1 MFLNLFAQIVETT
14 EQAASGLSSGVPLWA
29 WIAFGVFI
37 VGMLA
42 LDLGVFHRSDKAV
55 PFKEAV
61 LWSVIWV
68 GLAALACGAIGL
80 WHGSSVAELFAAG
93 YLLELSLS
101 VDNLFVFLLIF
112 SFFKVPDKY
121 MHRVLFWGILGAVFF
136 RALFIFGG
144 VALVEKFSWLM
155 YVFGAFLIY
164 TGIKMF
170 FPEKKDA
177 DLSNNFIVKLAARTG
192 RFSKELHGH
201 SFFFLKDG
209 LIYATPLFL
218 VLIVIELSDVMF
230 AVDSV
235 PAILGVIPKETD
247 TEMKMFL
254 AFTSNIFAILGLR
267 SFFFA
272 LSGFMKMLRFL
283 RFGLGVILA
292 FIGVKLTLAELDWW
306 HPSTQVSLLVLLS
319 VLVVSVLLSVF
330 IPPKGEKTADEP
342 DLSDESLP
350 ENRGEEP
357 AAENENTP
365 WIGVDLDGTLARYDG
380 WRGFDKI
387 GKPVPVM
394 LARVKHWIKNGYTVK
409 IFTARAAF
417 PQQGIPPVKKWLAE
431 NGLPELEVT
440 NRKDFSMIELWDDR
454 AIQVVANS
462 GKPFLSQY
470 SAGRPKAPILPDENA
485 GETFYLMRPC
495 SKPEAADENNA

>member
-1 MFLNLFAQIVETT
+1 MFFRILAQTSD
-14 EQAASGLSSGVPLWA
+14 AAAELSSDVPLWA
-29 WIAFGVFI
+29 WIIFSAFI

-42 LDLGVFHRSDKAV
+42 LDLGVFHRNDKPV

-61 LWSVIWV
+61 LWSGIWV

-121 MHRVLFWGILGAVFF
+121 MHRVLFWGIIGAVLF

-144 VALVEKFSWLM
+144 VALVTKFSWLM
-155 YVFGAFLIY
+155 YVFGVFLVY

-170 FPEKKDA
+170 LPEKQDA
-177 DLSNNFIVKLAARTG
+177 DLSDNAIVKLAAKTG
-192 RFSKELHGH
+192 RISKELHGH

-235 PAILGVIPKETD
+235 PAILGVIPKNAD
-247 TEMKMFL
+247 PEMKMFL

-283 RFGLGVILA
+283 RFGLGVILV

-306 HPSTQVSLLVLLS
+306 HPSTQVSLLVLLG

-330 IPPKGEKTADEP
+330 IPQKDEKTAGKPSIDEA
-342 DLSDESLP
+342 LP
-350 ENRGEEP
+350 ELAGEESF
-357 AAENENTP
+357 AGKEDRKSTP
-365 WIGVDLDGTLARYDG
+365 WIGVDLDGTLACYTG
-380 WRGFDKI
+380 WKGFDFI
-387 GKPVPVM
+387 GKPIPVM
-394 LARVKHWIKNGYTVK
+394 LARVKHWIRNGYTVK

-417 PQQGIPPVKKWLAE
+417 PEQGIPPVKKWLEE
-431 NGLPELEVT
+431 NDLPDLEVT
-440 NRKDFSMIELWDDR
+440 NQKDFSMIELWDDR
-454 AIQVVANS
+454 AIQVVANT

-470 SAGRPKAPILPDENA
+470 SAGRPKAPILPEEA
-485 GETFYLMRPC
+485 AEETFYLLKQKIQAENP
-495 SKPEAADENNA
+495 ENNA

>member
-1 MFLNLFAQIVETT
+1 MFLNLIAQTT
-14 EQAASGLSSGVPLWA
+14 ERAALGLSSGVPLWA
-29 WIAFGVFI
+29 WLTFCFFI

-80 WHGSSVAELFAAG
+80 WHGSAVAELFAAG

-155 YVFGAFLIY
+155 YVFGAFLVY
-164 TGIKMF
+164 TGVKMF
-170 FPEKKDA
+170 FPEKENA
-177 DLSNNFIVKLAARTG
+177 DLSDNLVVKLAAKTG

-235 PAILGVIPKETD
+235 PAILGVIPKETE

-283 RFGLGVILA
+283 RFGLGIILA
-292 FIGVKLTLAELDWW
+292 FIGVKLTLAELNWW
-306 HPSTQVSLLVLLS
+306 HPSTQLSLLVLLS
-319 VLVVSVLLSVF
+319 VLLVSVLLSVF
-330 IPPKGEKTADEP
+330 IPPKEEKAAKEP
-342 DLSDESLP
+342 DLSGEALP
-350 ENRGEEP
+350 EKKGEEP
-357 AAENENTP
+357 KADNDNAP
-365 WIGVDLDGTLARYDG
+365 WIGVDLDGTLAQYDG

-394 LARVKHWIKNGYTVK
+394 LARVKHWLKNGYSVK
-409 IFTARAAF
+409 ILTARAAF
-417 PQQGIPPVKKWLAE
+417 PEQGIPPVKKWLAE
-431 NGLPELEVT
+431 NGLPDLEVT
-440 NRKDFSMIELWDDR
+440 NKKDFSMIELWDDR
-454 AIQVVANS
+454 AVQVVANT

-470 SAGRPKAPILPDENA
+470 SVGRPKAPILPEENA
-485 GETFYLMRPC
+485 GETFYLLKKI
-495 SKPEAADENNA
+495 SKSSVTDENNS

>member
-1 MFLNLFAQIVETT
+1 MFSNLIAQTT
-14 EQAASGLSSGVPLWA
+14 EQFASGLSSGVPLWA
-29 WIAFGVFI
+29 WVAFSVFI

-68 GLAALACGAIGL
+68 ALAALACGAIGL
-80 WHGSSVAELFAAG
+80 WHGSAVAELFAAG

-112 SFFKVPDKY
+112 SFFNVPDKY

-155 YVFGAFLIY
+155 YVFGAFLVY
-164 TGIKMF
+164 TGVKMF

-177 DLSNNFIVKLAARTG
+177 DLSDNLIVRFAAKTG
-192 RFSKELHGH
+192 RFSKELHGR
-201 SFFFLKDG
+201 SFFFLKNG

-283 RFGLGVILA
+283 RFGLGLILA

-319 VLVVSVLLSVF
+319 VLIVSVLLSVF
-330 IPPKGEKTADEP
+330 IPAKDDKSEVP
-342 DLSDESLP
+342 DLSDEVLP
-350 ENRGEEP
+350 GKKSEVTVTKDEE
-357 AAENENTP
+357 AP
-365 WIGVDLDGTLARYDG
+365 WIGVDLDGTLAEYNG

-394 LARVKHWIKNGYTVK
+394 LARVKHWLKNGYTVK

-417 PQQGIPPVKKWLAE
+417 PEAGIPPVKKWLAE
-431 NGLPELEVT
+431 NGLPELDVT
-440 NRKDFSMIELWDDR
+440 NKKDFSMIELWDDR
-454 AIQVVANS
+454 AVQVVANS

-485 GETFYLMRPC
+485 GETFYLLKN
-495 SKPEAADENNA
+495 STSADNSVNNA

>member
-1 MFLNLFAQIVETT
+1 MFSNLFAQAA
-14 EQAASGLSSGVPLWA
+14 QAASALSSDVPLWA
-29 WIAFGVFI
+29 WIAFCIFI

-42 LDLGVFHRSDKAV
+42 LDLGVFHRNDKAV

-144 VALVEKFSWLM
+144 VALVTKFSWLM

-177 DLSNNFIVKLAARTG
+177 DLSDNLIVKLAAKTG

-201 SFFFLKDG
+201 SFFFLKNG

-235 PAILGVIPKETD
+235 PAILGVIPKD
-247 TEMKMFL
+247 ADPEMKMFL

-306 HPSTQVSLLVLLS
+306 HPSTQLSLLVLLS
-319 VLVVSVLLSVF
+319 VLILSVLLSVF
-330 IPPKGEKTADEP
+330 IPPKDKKETEEP

-350 ENRGEEP
+350 EKRGEEP
-357 AAENENTP
+357 AAGKEAAP

-380 WRGFDKI
+380 WRGFDFV

-394 LARVKHWIKNGYTVK
+394 LSRVKHWIKNGYTVK

-417 PQQGIPPVKKWLAE
+417 PEAGIPPVKKWLEE
-431 NGLPELEVT
+431 NGLPDLEVT
-440 NRKDFSMIELWDDR
+440 NQKDFSMIELWDDR
-454 AIQVVANS
+454 AVQVVANS
-462 GKPFLSQY
+462 GKPFLSQF
-470 SAGRPKAPILPDENA
+470 SAGRPKAPILPEEAA
-485 GETFYLMRPC
+485 GETFYLVKRPG
-495 SKPEAADENNA
+495 AAENVSEK

>member
-1 MFLNLFAQIVETT
+1 MFLNLIATAA
-14 EQAASGLSSGVPLWA
+14 EQVGSGLSAGIPVWA
-29 WIAFGVFI
+29 WLVFGIFI

-42 LDLGVFHRSDKAV
+42 LDLGVFHRNDKAV

-68 GLAALACGAIGL
+68 ALAALACGAIGL
-80 WHGSSVAELFAAG
+80 WHGSQVAELFAAG

-112 SFFKVPDKY
+112 SFFKVPEKY

-155 YVFGAFLIY
+155 YVFGVFLVY
-164 TGIKMF
+164 TGVKMF
-170 FPEKKDA
+170 FPEKGNA
-177 DLSNNFIVKLAARTG
+177 DLSENLIVKLAAKTG

-201 SFFFLKDG
+201 SFFFLKEG

-235 PAILGVIPKETD
+235 PAILGVIPKETA

-283 RFGLGVILA
+283 RFGLGLILA
-292 FIGVKLTLAELDWW
+292 FIGVKLTLAELGWW
-306 HPSTQVSLLVLLS
+306 HPSTQLSLLVLLS
-319 VLVVSVLLSVF
+319 VLIVSVVLSVF
-330 IPPKGEKTADEP
+330 IPPKDEKKNKAP
-342 DLSDESLP
+342 DLSDEALP
-350 ENRGEEP
+350 EKKGEEP
-357 AAENENTP
+357 NAGSENTP
-365 WIGVDLDGTLARYDG
+365 WIGVDLDGTLAQYDG

-394 LARVKHWIKNGYTVK
+394 LARVKHWLKNGYTVK

-417 PQQGIPPVKKWLAE
+417 PEQGIPPVKQWLEE

-440 NRKDFSMIELWDDR
+440 NKKDFSMIELWDDR
-454 AIQVVANS
+454 AVQVVENS

-470 SAGRPKAPILPDENA
+470 SAGRPKAPILPDEDA
-485 GETFYLMRPC
+485 GETFYLLKNKKPAEC
-495 SKPEAADENNA
+495 SEK